1 VNLTLLG
8 VRGSTA
14 APGADFVR
22 YGGHTSCVAVSVP
35 GEPPTLVLDAGTG
48 LRQLGTLLDGRP
60 YRGDVV
66 LTHLHW
72 DHVQGLPFSGAVDH
86 PEARVRLHVPVPDA
100 GADPLE
106 VLRRAMSPPH
116 FPIGP
121 DELLGDW
128 EFVPLL
134 PGRVTVGDGRF
145 AVSARRVRHKGGSAY
160 GLRVGGPGGVEAAYL
175 PDHLLL
181 DGGTD
186 GAAVA
191 EAVDVLLHDGQFVA
205 SEELL
210 ATAYGHT
217 TVPAALGYADRCR
230 VGRVVLTHHHPDR
243 TDAALDE
250 LAAVFPATPEGR
262 PVTFAVQG
270 ATLAVSPKRNV
281 SQ

>member
-1 VNLTLLG
+1 
-8 VRGSTA
+8 
-14 APGADFVR
+14 
-22 YGGHTSCVAVSVP
+22 
-35 GEPPTLVLDAGTG
+35 
-48 LRQLGTLLDGRP
+48 
-60 YRGDVV
+60 
-66 LTHLHW
+66 
-72 DHVQGLPFSGAVDH
+72 
-86 PEARVRLHVPVPDA
+86 
-100 GADPLE
+100 
-106 VLRRAMSPPH
+106 MSPPH

-270 ATLAVSPKRNV
+270 TTLAVSPKRNV

>member
-1 VNLTLLG
+1 MILSLLG

-14 APGADFVR
+14 APGAGFVR
-22 YGGHTSCVAVSVP
+22 YGGHTSCVAVSEP
-35 GEPPTLVLDAGTG
+35 GAAPALVLDAGTG
-48 LRQLGTLLDGRP
+48 LRDLGTLLDGRP
-60 YRGDVV
+60 FRGDVV

-100 GADPLE
+100 GTDPLQ

-121 DELLGDW
+121 DELLGEW
-128 EFVPLL
+128 RFVPLV
-134 PGRVTVGDGRF
+134 PGRLQLGDDRF
-145 AVSARRVRHKGGSAY
+145 AVEAGRIRHKGGPAY
-160 GLRVGGPGGVEAAYL
+160 GLRITAPDGGTAAYL

-186 GAAVA
+186 GADLAA
-191 EAVDVLLHDGQFVA
+191 DADLLLHDGQFVA
-205 SEELL
+205 AEELL

-217 TVPAALGYADRCR
+217 TVPAALAYADRCR
-230 VGRVVLTHHHPDR
+230 TAQVVLTHHHPDR

-250 LAAVFPATPEGR
+250 LAATYRATPEGR
-262 PVTFAVQG
+262 PVSFAVQG
-270 ATLAVSPKRNV
+270 ADLVVPAAS
-281 SQ
+281 